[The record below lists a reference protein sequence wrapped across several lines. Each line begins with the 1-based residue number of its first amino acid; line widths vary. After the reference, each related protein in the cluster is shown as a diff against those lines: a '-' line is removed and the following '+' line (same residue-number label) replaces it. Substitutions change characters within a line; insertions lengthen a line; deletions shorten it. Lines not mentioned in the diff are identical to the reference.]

1 MTVTTHWFVLA
12 TTLAAILA
20 TIAIWAPRRLQLKVL
35 ALVCAT
41 AFLPLAYVS
50 FNDILSRPKP
60 TQLETLVQGVADLTV
75 LSSIM
80 REDEA
85 IYLWL
90 QLPNV
95 REPRSF
101 QLPWSEETAK
111 ELHKANQ
118 EAEDQGTEVKMAKP
132 QDKSEDTQE
141 PVFYAEPQEAPP
153 EKQIEEDEAIVFKA
167 AKSEE

>member
-1 MTVTTHWFVLA
+1 MTITTHWFVLA
-12 TTLAAILA
+12 TTLAAILS
-20 TIAIWAPRRLQLKVL
+20 TIAIWAPRKLQLKVL

-41 AFLPLAYVS
+41 GFLPLAYMS

-60 TQLETLVQGVADLTV
+60 AQLETLVNGKDDLTV

-90 QLPNV
+90 QLPDA

-101 QLPWSEETAK
+101 QLPWSEATAK
-111 ELHKANQ
+111 ELHKATQ
-118 EAEDQGTEVKMAKP
+118 EAEDTGTAVKMTQP
-132 QDKSEDTQE
+132 QEKTEDTQQ
-141 PVFYAEPQEAPP
+141 PVFYAQPQEPPP